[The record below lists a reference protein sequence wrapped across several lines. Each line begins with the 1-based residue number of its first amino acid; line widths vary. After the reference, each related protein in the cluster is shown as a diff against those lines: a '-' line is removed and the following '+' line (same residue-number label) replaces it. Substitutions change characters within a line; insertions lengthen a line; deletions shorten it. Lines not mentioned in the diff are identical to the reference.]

1 MCQQQSSESGSFM
14 SWYSQE
20 STSYTVLD
28 WLWEHNT
35 NSGPAGHTVLEATAE
50 AQPNAV
56 MKY

>member
-1 MCQQQSSESGSFM
+1 M

-28 WLWEHNT
+28 WLRERNT
-35 NSGPAGHTVLEATAE
+35 NAGPAGHTVLEATATAE

-56 MKY
+56 IVMLI